1 MVNQFTPF
9 IFVYSACSAGLNFY
23 DNDITRAN
31 TINPHIITLFK
42 DIITNFVYDDKYFGY
57 SMPTADVTKLIEIV
71 GNSENSVV
79 IDTGNVIKNKL
90 QTLADLIDAGM
101 KDNVFLAVY
110 YIR

>member
-1 MVNQFTPF
+1 
-9 IFVYSACSAGLNFY
+9 
-23 DNDITRAN
+23 
-31 TINPHIITLFK
+31 
-42 DIITNFVYDDKYFGY
+42 
-57 SMPTADVTKLIEIV
+57 MPTADVTKLIEIV